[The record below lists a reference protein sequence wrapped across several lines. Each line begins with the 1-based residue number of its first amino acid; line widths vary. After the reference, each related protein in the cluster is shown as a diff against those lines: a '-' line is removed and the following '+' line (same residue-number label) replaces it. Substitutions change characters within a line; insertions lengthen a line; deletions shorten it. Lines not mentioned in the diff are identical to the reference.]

1 MDAAMQG
8 LACASWV
15 SRACAAVGGLV
26 LTRVHRGPA
35 PPPTPAW
42 TWLQPLAAPLS
53 TNGRE
58 GARRF
63 ASSGRK
69 KKGRRRRKNGE
80 AHMG

>member
-1 MDAAMQG
+1 
-8 LACASWV
+8 
-15 SRACAAVGGLV
+15 
-26 LTRVHRGPA
+26 
-35 PPPTPAW
+35 
-42 TWLQPLAAPLS
+42 LQPPATPLS